1 MVGRGNIAFV
11 NLLIR
16 PLRLHGLEL
25 RKFALPLKRKSTLN
39 GNLQATL
46 ILFTEVSSLTPLAP
60 VPMAP
65 FILSLP

>member
-46 ILFTEVSSLTPLAP
+46 ILFTEVFKERIDVRLGSL
-60 VPMAP
+60 
-65 FILSLP
+65 FGF